1 MSLRFH
7 PAVQH
12 DINEVL
18 TYYSERSPTTA
29 ERFWKALHERFG
41 EIAENPGQFA
51 FINEARSLRRA
62 RLRKFPYLI
71 TYYQTSHGVKI
82 TCVKHEK
89 RHPLRGQL
97 RR

>member
-1 MSLRFH
+1 MTLRFH

-29 ERFWKALHERFG
+29 ERFWNALHERFG

-51 FINEARSLRRA
+51 FINQTRGLRRA

-71 TYYQTSHGVKI
+71 TYYQTSQGVKI

>member
-1 MSLRFH
+1 MTLRFH

-18 TYYSERSPTTA
+18 TYY
-29 ERFWKALHERFG
+29 
-41 EIAENPGQFA
+41 
-51 FINEARSLRRA
+51 
-62 RLRKFPYLI
+62 
-71 TYYQTSHGVKI
+71 QTSQAVKI

>member
-7 PAVQH
+7 PRVQH

-18 TYYSERSPTTA
+18 DYYADRSLTA
-29 ERFWKALHERFG
+29 ADRFWDDLHLRFR
-41 EIAENPGQFA
+41 EIEQQPRRFPFLHQPRG
-51 FINEARSLRRA
+51 LRRA
-62 RLRKFPYLI
+62 QLSRFPYLI
-71 TYYQTSHGVKI
+71 VYYESPGGVKI

-89 RHPLRGQL
+89 RHPAFGMS